1 VQKCGSTHGQDMPS
15 PRLTDPLRRPL
26 FRRLAA
32 SYALNELG
40 DWMGII
46 ALSVLVYDSTE
57 SALATAALFLGTRF
71 LPALFAPILVTQ
83 AEKPAPRYALPL
95 IYCGEAAAFGG
106 LALLA
111 GDFSLAPV
119 IVLAAV
125 DGALALAG
133 RALTR
138 AVVATALEPRGELR
152 AGNALLNVAFTGGAA
167 IGPALAGLAVAG
179 FGVQSALLLD
189 AISFYVVACILFS
202 AGDMPQAEPEPG
214 RMRDRVRA
222 GIGYI
227 REQTML
233 RRLLTAQGAAFVFFA
248 AVLPVEVVYV
258 KETLGS
264 NDTGYG
270 LMLASWGIGMV
281 AGSLLFARLRQA
293 SLALLLLFSTLA
305 VGAGYLGLAVAPTLA
320 VACLVSV
327 VGGAGNGVQWVAAI
341 SAVQEL
347 TAENM
352 QARVMSVLES
362 IGAAMPGVGFAVG
375 GLIAALLSPR
385 MTFLVA
391 GAGVVAI
398 VVVMAPLLGG
408 NWLKRDEVTDS
419 VSLDGR
425 DDVVV
430 ELIPGL
436 QKPANPDSEEIL

>member
-1 VQKCGSTHGQDMPS
+1 MPS
-15 PRLTDPLRRPL
+15 PRLTSPLRRPL

-32 SYALNELG
+32 SYAINELG

-46 ALSVLVYDSTE
+46 ALSVLVYDHTE

-83 AEKPAPRYALPL
+83 AEKPPPRYALPV
-95 IYCGEAAAFGG
+95 IYCGEATAFAA
-106 LALLA
+106 LALFA
-111 GDFSLAPV
+111 ADFSLIPV
-119 IVLAAV
+119 IVLAAI

-138 AVVATALEPRGELR
+138 AVVATALEPSGELR

-179 FGVQSALLLD
+179 LGVQTALLLD
-189 AISFYVVACILFS
+189 AVSFYVVAVLLFT
-202 AGDMPQAEPEPG
+202 AGKMPQAEPEPG

-222 GIGYI
+222 GVHYI
-227 REQTML
+227 RRKVIL
-233 RRLLTAQGAAFVFFA
+233 RRILVAQGLAFIFFA
-248 AVLPVEVVYV
+248 AVLPVEVIYV

-270 LMLASWGIGMV
+270 LMLASWGVGMV
-281 AGSLLFARLRQA
+281 LGSLLFARLRQA
-293 SLALLLLFSTLA
+293 SLGYLLLFSTLA
-305 VGAGYLGLAVAPTLA
+305 VGAGYLGLAAAPTLA

-327 VGGAGNGVQWVAAI
+327 LGGAGNGIQWVTAI

-347 TAENM
+347 TAEAM

-362 IGAAMPGVGFAVG
+362 IGAAMPGVGFALG
-375 GLIAALLSPR
+375 GLIAALVSPR

-391 GAGVVAI
+391 GAGVLAI
-398 VVVMAPLLGG
+398 VVVMAPLLKGKWVESG
-408 NWLKRDEVTDS
+408 EVS
-419 VSLDGR
+419 EAPSLDGR

-430 ELIPGL
+430 ELLPGT
-436 QKPANPDSEEIL
+436 KYRA